1 MPENTVSVARPGPLG
16 NPFIVGEH
24 GTREECVRLYR
35 LMLGGYLCLSNGP
48 EVKEQ
53 QAAVDAVVK
62 QLPALRGKSLACWC
76 RDDGKP
82 CHADVLLEL
91 ANKGDSASYAD
102 LKSAALDLVLAVQAT
117 LLTEDAI
124 LLSFPLEKIERLLPM
139 LAPEAPGKTGI

>member
-48 EVKEQ
+48 GVQEQ
-53 QAAVDAVVK
+53 EAAVKAVVK
-62 QLPALRGKSLACWC
+62 RLPKLRGKSLACWC
-76 RDDGKP
+76 RNDGKP

-91 ANKGDSASYAD
+91 ANKRDPASKA
-102 LKSAALDLVLAVQAT
+102 
-117 LLTEDAI
+117 
-124 LLSFPLEKIERLLPM
+124 
-139 LAPEAPGKTGI
+139 EARVK